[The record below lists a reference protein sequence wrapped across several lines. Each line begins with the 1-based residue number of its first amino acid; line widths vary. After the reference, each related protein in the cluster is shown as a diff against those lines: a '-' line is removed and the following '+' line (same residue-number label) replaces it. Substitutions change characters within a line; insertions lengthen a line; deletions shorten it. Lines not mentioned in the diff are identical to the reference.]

1 MAFDKRQRFWKN
13 NQYLLSSFI
22 WEKVFSL
29 TESQKMDFIKLL
41 KLEAIFYYIMTLS
54 VLIAQRTIDTTISNK
69 MNVARI
75 GECFL
80 IV

>member
-1 MAFDKRQRFWKN
+1 
-13 NQYLLSSFI
+13 
-22 WEKVFSL
+22 
-29 TESQKMDFIKLL
+29 MDFIKV
-41 KLEAIFYYIMTLS
+41 LELEVIFYFIMTFA

-80 IV
+80 LVFVSNLISMYSMFDYYVNHS

>member
-1 MAFDKRQRFWKN
+1 
-13 NQYLLSSFI
+13 
-22 WEKVFSL
+22 
-29 TESQKMDFIKLL
+29 MDFIKV
-41 KLEAIFYYIMTLS
+41 LELEVIFYFITTLA

-80 IV
+80 LVFVSNLISMYSIFDYYVNHS